1 MRRPSELDVLV
12 SAGELR
18 PGLMHLLNASDDN
31 SVLLA
36 APGLVAETTST
47 AALANEPWRGFSV
60 QRSAEQWA
68 LLLTSFQQL
77 VDTLPQTPEWE
88 QRINAWLLAM
98 SNKRMRFAFWTK
110 APLFSRMVSKPK
122 STLVLSEPL
131 HERLDAVSHEL
142 RLELNAAEHERAR
155 AWFTERFSEGTDVT
169 EAVSDCL
176 RRSWAGELLDPA
188 DAYYKVIAEYF
199 AATLQ
204 GLDTDVDDNP
214 LLENL
219 TEFQQEAYH
228 YAKGILN
235 RFGGVFLADVVGL
248 GKTFIAM
255 ALLSH
260 LQRRY
265 GEHAVVIAPPK
276 VLPAWEEL
284 AKEFR
289 VEVAFV
295 SHGKLSDLDDV
306 SDREVIVIDE
316 SHNFRRVATDRYAK
330 VASWLRPNGAPS
342 HRKILLLSATPQNSD
357 PLDVKHQVQLFP
369 DNYTRLPYLG
379 ESLDAWFKG
388 VRAGGSQL
396 RELLQ
401 HIIVRR
407 TRGYIRRAFPDATLR
422 KRLAPGRYEE
432 VPIVF
437 PQRLSGE
444 DQCLRYSIAET
455 YHGGVYEQVL
465 ATLSALRFPLF
476 GLGAYISEQ
485 HADDPRLR
493 GQRSAGTSI
502 RGLYK
507 VLLLKRLESSVHA
520 FRLTLEGLIMRLE
533 RARDLFKAGR
543 VQVNAKRSAEEI
555 SENDDDDAE
564 LDVFDEIFEVPASL
578 FSAQLGRDIIE
589 DLSRVSVVE
598 AMIKNLGPDEDA
610 KLARLR
616 SYLTARSPE
625 LHRTIIFTQFADTAE
640 YLGRALENHHGRT
653 VVVSGRVGGAL
664 TATRRFAPKAN
675 QVNVPEE
682 DQIDLLISTDMLSE
696 GVNLQDADTLINYDL
711 HWNPVRLIQR
721 AGRIDRIGSE
731 HSEIHVASFLPERQ
745 LEAGL
750 GLEEVLRRR
759 IAEFVAVFG
768 EDSQVLPGGERLEL
782 SDIADAYSGKA
793 LSGAGEA
800 DVFDGLSRHVD
811 RILTL
816 RRTDP
821 ERFARIVAI
830 RPGRRAATT
839 HGGKSVVA
847 TRLGLY
853 WSFWDVDGQPLR
865 ELDTVSGLDLFFTHA
880 ESAARGVTPEETV
893 EQLTMLQQVREAFE
907 PAARTVRAQR
917 SQPRLSS
924 AELYVL
930 SQLETYLDTCLETR
944 KPLVREIIDW
954 LRSGQAQS
962 VLARRAKL
970 WKREQL
976 SAEVVFTECR
986 ALLAHLPKRT
996 EELGD
1001 AEVVAASFGAV
1012 PSLVPSVSK

>member
-12 SAGELR
+12 AAGELR
-18 PGLMHLLNASDDN
+18 PGLMHLLSASDDN
-31 SVLLA
+31 SVLLG
-36 APGLVAETTST
+36 APGLIAGPAN
-47 AALANEPWRGFSV
+47 AALANEPWRSFSV

-68 LLLTSFQQL
+68 LLLRSFQQL
-77 VDTLPQTPEWE
+77 VDTLPQNPEWE
-88 QRINAWLLAM
+88 QRISAWLLAM
-98 SNKRMRFAFWTK
+98 SDKRMRFAFWAK
-110 APLFSRMVSKPK
+110 APLFSRILSKPK

-142 RLELNAAEHERAR
+142 RLELSAAEHERAR
-155 AWFTERFSEGTDVT
+155 AWFGDRFSEATDVT
-169 EAVSDCL
+169 EAIADCL

-188 DAYYKVIAEYF
+188 DAYYKVLAEYF

-295 SHGKLSDLDDV
+295 SHGKLSDLDQF
-306 SDREVIVIDE
+306 SDREVLVIDE
-316 SHNFRRVATDRYAK
+316 SHNFRHVATDRYAK
-330 VASWLRPNGAPS
+330 VASWLRPDGAPS
-342 HRKILLLSATPQNSD
+342 HRKVLLLTATPQNSD
-357 PLDVKHQVQLFP
+357 PLDIKHQVQLFP

-396 RELLQ
+396 RDLLQ

-422 KRLAPGRYEE
+422 KRLAPGRYQE
-432 VPIVF
+432 VPLVF
-437 PQRLSGE
+437 PQRLSGA
-444 DQCLRYSIAET
+444 DQCLRYSIADT

-465 ATLSALRFPLF
+465 ATLAALRFPLY
-476 GLGAYISEQ
+476 GLGAYILEQ
-485 HADDPRLR
+485 HAEDPRLR
-493 GQRSAGTSI
+493 GQRRAGTSI

-520 FRLTLEGLIMRLE
+520 FRATLAGLIRRLE
-533 RARDLFKAGR
+533 HARDLFKAGR
-543 VQVNAKRSAEEI
+543 VLVNAKRSAEEI
-555 SENDDDDAE
+555 SENDDDDRE
-564 LDVFDEIFEVPASL
+564 LDVFAEVFEVPASL
-578 FSAQLGRDIIE
+578 FSAQLGRDIVE
-589 DLSRVSVVE
+589 DLSRVSAVE

-616 SYLTARSPE
+616 RYLTARSPE
-625 LHRTIIFTQFADTAE
+625 HHRTIIFTQFADTAE

-653 VVVSGRVGGAL
+653 EVVSGRVGGAL
-664 TATRRFAPKAN
+664 TAARRFAPKAN
-675 QVNVPEE
+675 RVNVPEE

-768 EDSQVLPGGERLEL
+768 EDGQVLPGGERLEL

-793 LSGAGEA
+793 LNGADES
-800 DVFDGLSRHVD
+800 DLFDGLSRHVD

-821 ERFARIVAI
+821 ERFARIVGI
-830 RPGRRAATT
+830 RPGRRSATNRA
-839 HGGKSVVA
+839 GKSVAA
-847 TRLGLY
+847 TRLGVF

-865 ELDTVSGLDLFFTHA
+865 EMDTVSGLDRFFLHA
-880 ESAARGVTPEETV
+880 ESAARDITPEETV
-893 EQLTMLQQVREAFE
+893 KQLSMLQQVRETFE

-917 SQPRLSS
+917 SQPRLSG
-924 AELYVL
+924 AESYVL
-930 SQLETYLDTCLETR
+930 SQLETYLSTCLETR
-944 KPLVREIIDW
+944 KPLVREIIEW

-976 SAEVVFTECR
+976 GAELVFTECR
-986 ALLAHLPKRT
+986 GLFAQLPKRA

-1001 AEVVAASFGAV
+1001 AEVVAASFGT
-1012 PSLVPSVSK
+1012 PL